1 MWIVILVSIQS
12 LIITDYTSQE
22 LNLMTNRLRL
32 NAIAFYI
39 LLFLAGISAA
49 NGAED
54 QHSFA
59 NPDQVSVA
67 HLDLD
72 LQVDFDRQTLGGW
85 ADLTLS
91 YADPATT
98 EILLDTRDLHIDRV
112 EQLDGGA
119 VVGTLVHT
127 VGERDEVMGSR
138 LTVTLDS
145 DVGGI
150 RIHYRT
156 DPVASGLQWLTPE
169 QTSNKRDPFLFTQSQ
184 AIHARSWIPLQD
196 TPQVRQSYNA
206 TIRTPEHLLAVMS
219 ANNDPNTEKDG
230 EYYFEMPQAIPS
242 YLIALAVGDLQFKAI
257 GARTGVYAEPYILDA
272 AAEEF
277 SATETMLETGEQLF
291 GEYRWGRYD
300 LLILPASF
308 PFGGMENPRLSFITP
323 TVIAGDKSLVSLI
336 AHELAHSWSGN
347 LVTNATWRDL
357 WLNEGF
363 TSYFENRIMDA
374 IYGNRRA
381 VMEQVLAV
389 QDLQADLDSLPDE
402 DQILTIDL
410 QGRDPDDVFSQVPYV
425 KGQLFLMRLEEI
437 FGRAAIDEFL
447 TGYFGNFEFES
458 ITTEQFMELLQSELL
473 TGNSG
478 SIADSELRQW
488 IYEPGLPA
496 SLELPEID
504 AFRRI
509 DGQRS
514 SWLNGELTTA
524 NIPTAQWTVHEWIY
538 FLRGLPDSLTAE
550 HMRSLDEQFQFTS
563 SGNNEI
569 VHVWLLHAIRND
581 YVPANNRLEEYMVN
595 IGRRKLIVPL
605 YELLATTEQGRVKA
619 AEIFERARPGYHPLA
634 VGTVEAVL
642 NP

>member
-1 MWIVILVSIQS
+1 MEERFL
-12 LIITDYTSQE
+12 
-22 LNLMTNRLRL
+22 L
-32 NAIAFYI
+32 NALTLYI
-39 LLFLAGISAA
+39 LLGLAGISAA
-49 NGAED
+49 NAADD

-59 NPDQVSVA
+59 NPDQVNVV
-67 HLDLD
+67 HVDLD
-72 LQVDFDRQTLGGW
+72 LEVDFERQSLSGW
-85 ADLTLS
+85 AQLTLN
-91 YADPATT
+91 YADSTVT
-98 EILLDTRDLHIDRV
+98 ELLLDTRDLHIDRIDHV
-112 EQLDGGA
+112 EDGR
-119 VVGTLVHT
+119 VVKTLLHT
-127 VGERDEVMGSR
+127 LSERDEILGSR
-138 LTVTLDS
+138 LTVAVDS
-145 DVGGI
+145 TVNQI
-150 RIHYRT
+150 RIHYST
-156 DPVASGLQWLTPE
+156 DPLASGLQWLTPM

-206 TIRTPEHLLAVMS
+206 TIHTPEHLLAVMS
-219 ANNDPNTEKDG
+219 ANNDPDTARDG
-230 EYYFEMPQAIPS
+230 EYHFEMPQAIPS
-242 YLIALAVGDLQFKAI
+242 YLIALAVGDLQFRAI
-257 GARTGVYAEPYILDA
+257 GDRTGVYAEPYILDA

-277 SATETMLETGEQLF
+277 SGTETMLETGEQLF

-347 LVTNATWRDL
+347 LVTNSTWRDL

-381 VMEQVLAV
+381 VMEQVLGV
-389 QDLQADLDSLPDE
+389 QDLQADLASLPAE

-410 QGRDPDDVFSQVPYV
+410 KGRDPDDVFSQVPYV

-437 FGRAAIDEFL
+437 FGRAEIDEFL

-458 ITTEQFMELLQSELL
+458 ITTEQFLSFLQSELL
-473 TGNSG
+473 ANNPGLF
-478 SIADSELRQW
+478 ADEELRQW
-488 IYEPGLPA
+488 VYGAGLPDA
-496 SLELPEID
+496 LELPEID
-504 AFRRI
+504 AFSRI
-509 DGQRS
+509 DNQRS

-524 NIPTAQWTVHEWIY
+524 NIPTAQWAVHEWIY
-538 FLRGLPDSLTAE
+538 FLRGLPDSLSAE
-550 HMRSLDEQFQFTS
+550 QMRSLDAQFQFTS

-581 YVPANNRLEEYMVN
+581 YAPANSRLKEYMLS

-605 YELLATTEQGRVKA
+605 YELLASTEQGKA
-619 AEIFERARPGYHPLA
+619 RAREIFEQARPGYHPLA
-634 VGTVEAVL
+634 VGTVDAVL

>member
-1 MWIVILVSIQS
+1 MKKRS
-12 LIITDYTSQE
+12 L
-22 LNLMTNRLRL
+22 LNLLTLFVL
-32 NAIAFYI
+32 LSLDGITLANAAD
-39 LLFLAGISAA
+39 
-49 NGAED
+49 D
-54 QHSFA
+54 QHSYA
-59 NPDQVSVA
+59 NPDRVNVV
-67 HLDLD
+67 HIDLD
-72 LQVDFDRQTLGGW
+72 LEVDFEHRSLSGW
-85 ADLTLS
+85 AELTLNYTDS
-91 YADPATT
+91 SVKQL
-98 EILLDTRDLHIDRV
+98 LLDTRDLHIDKV
-112 EQLDGGA
+112 EHMNGSS
-119 VVGTLVHT
+119 VVKTLNHILS
-127 VGERDEVMGSR
+127 ERDEVLGSK
-138 LTVTLDS
+138 LTVALDS
-145 DVGGI
+145 AVSKI
-150 RIHYRT
+150 RIYYST
-156 DPVASGLQWLTPE
+156 DPVASGLQWLTPA

-196 TPQVRQSYNA
+196 TPQVRQSYSA
-206 TIRTPEHLLAVMS
+206 TVRTPEHLLAVMS
-219 ANNDPNTEKDG
+219 ANNDPATERDG
-230 EYYFEMPQAIPS
+230 EYHFEMPQAIPS
-242 YLIALAVGDLQFKAI
+242 YLIALAVGELQFKAI

-277 SATETMLETGEQLF
+277 SGTETMLETGEELF

-347 LVTNATWRDL
+347 LVTNSTWRDL

-389 QDLQADLDSLPDE
+389 QDLQADLDSLPAE

-410 QGRDPDDVFSQVPYV
+410 KGRDPDDVFSQVPYV

-437 FGRAAIDEFL
+437 FGRAAIDDFL

-458 ITTEQFMELLQSELL
+458 ITSEQFLGLLQSELL
-473 TGNSG
+473 AKSPGLLT
-478 SIADSELRQW
+478 DEELNQW
-488 IYEPGLPA
+488 IYAPGLPGT
-496 SLELPEID
+496 LELPEID

-509 DGQRS
+509 DNQRNN
-514 SWLNGELTTA
+514 WLNGELGTA
-524 NIPTAQWTVHEWIY
+524 NIPTAQWAVHEWIY
-538 FLRGLPDSLTAE
+538 FLRGLPDSLSAE
-550 HMRSLDEQFQFTS
+550 QMTSLDEQFQFTT

-581 YVPANNRLEEYMVN
+581 YAPANTRLEDYMVS

-605 YELLATTEQGRVKA
+605 YELLATTEQGKIRA
-619 AEIFERARPGYHPLA
+619 REIFAQARAGYHPLA
-634 VGTVEAVL
+634 VGTVDAVL
-642 NP
+642 SE